1 MPPKVKIPRE
11 AIIEKA
17 FELTKE
23 YGFEKVTEL
32 MFASE
37 IKCSLQPMFHPF
49 INIEELKEEFIKRNK

>member
-23 YGFEKVTEL
+23 YGCQIAEQDLKAFTIWL
-32 MFASE
+32 STFLFRLNR
-37 IKCSLQPMFHPF
+37 KCLRKHGYLRMV
-49 INIEELKEEFIKRNK
+49 